1 MSKSNFFV
9 IYLNNINKYINSLLE
24 KNLNKL
30 NFKNL
35 RNLSKNNKI
44 ILTFVA
50 SIFLFLS
57 YLLLP
62 NFYNQSDISRELKN
76 ELSTKLNL
84 SLNFS
89 KKVKYNFFPRP
100 HFTSADSII
109 KDGDNEI
116 ANIKKIKIFVSLE
129 NFFSLK
135 KIKVK
140 DVIIENANFNLNK
153 NNYNFFIKLMDMNF
167 TNSYFKI
174 KKSNIFFRNNLN
186 DVLFINK
193 IREMKYY
200 YDTNQL
206 KNILHS
212 KNEIFN
218 LPYEFRLYFD
228 KDKKKILSKLYIDYF
243 KLKIENE
250 LNYKTE
256 EKKGKINFLSHK
268 SKSFLNYKINKKL
281 FEFRYFDKL
290 EDPTFE
296 YKGKINFIPFYS
308 SIIGNAKDLNVSFL
322 INSNSLFQQLLKT
335 KIFNNPNID
344 FEFNIEA
351 NKVKNNQN
359 FVKLNMNSKIKE
371 GLIDFDNTSI
381 EWKNKLKFKIF
392 ESLMFVKNGEL
403 ILDGKAEIDILD
415 YNEIYKQFLTPK
427 NHRKKISKVNFNFT
441 YNFDRNEA
449 EFKDIKIDG
458 KFNQDLSQIINRL
471 IFKKDNLQNNI
482 YLKRIF
488 NEVFKS
494 YAG

>member
-1 MSKSNFFV
+1 MSKSNSFV
-9 IYLNNINKYINSLLE
+9 KYFNNINKSINSLLE

-44 ILTFVA
+44 ILTFVT
-50 SIFLFLS
+50 SIFLFVS

-62 NFYNQSDISRELKN
+62 NFYSQSDISRELTN
-76 ELSTKLNL
+76 ELSSKLNL

-89 KKVKYNFFPRP
+89 KKIKYSFFPRP
-100 HFTSADSII
+100 HFVSAGSVI
-109 KDGDNEI
+109 KDGENKI
-116 ANIKKIKIFVSLE
+116 ATIKKIKIYVSLE

-135 KIKVK
+135 NIDVK

-153 NNYNFFIKLMDMNF
+153 NNYNFFIKLMNINF
-167 TNSYFKI
+167 INNYLKI

-186 DVLFINK
+186 EVLFINK

-200 YDTNQL
+200 YDTNEL

-218 LPYEFRLYFD
+218 LPYEFKLYFD
-228 KDKKKILSKLYIDYF
+228 KDKNKIFSKLNIDYF
-243 KLKIENE
+243 KLKVEHE

-256 EKKGKINFLSHK
+256 EKKGKVNFLSNK
-268 SKSFLNYKINKKL
+268 SKSFSNYKIKKKL

-296 YKGKINFIPFYS
+296 YKGKINFFPFYS
-308 SIIGNAKDLNVSFL
+308 SIIGNTQELNTSFL

-344 FEFNIEA
+344 FEFKIEA
-351 NKVKNNQN
+351 DKIKNNQN
-359 FVKLNMNSKIKE
+359 FVKLYTNFKIKE
-371 GLIDFDNTSI
+371 GLLDFDNTSI
-381 EWKNKLKFKIF
+381 EWKNKSKLKIL
-392 ESLMFVKNGEL
+392 ESLVFVKNREL
-403 ILDGKAEIDILD
+403 ILDGKVEIDILD
-415 YNEIYKQFLTPK
+415 HNEIYKQFLTPK
-427 NHRKKISKVNFNFT
+427 NHRKKISKINLDFT
-441 YNFDRNEA
+441 YNFDQNEA
-449 EFKDIKIDG
+449 KFKDIRIDG
-458 KFNQDLSQIINRL
+458 KFNQDLSQIINGL
-471 IFKKDNLQNNI
+471 IFKKDNLQNKI

-488 NEVFKS
+488 NEAFKS